1 MMVFHKHAL
10 ESLSKEEFSRIA
22 REHRQLVKFVQE
34 LKKACACAMQD
45 DQGTKLSCN
54 SENKASCAG
63 RFPSYLYH
71 VIDLTTRHFI
81 HEEMIMLE
89 QTHID
94 RDNQLFIKHHKAHV
108 SVLNKLHHMIDEY
121 FSQIN
126 DVPISKLY
134 RGFYTDITTLFDKH
148 DKAFDNPF
156 FKMSQSR

>member
-34 LKKACACAMQD
+34 LEKACECAQQD
-45 DQGTKLSCN
+45 AHASKLKCN
-54 SENKASCAG
+54 SEDKASCAG

-71 VIDLTTRHFI
+71 VIELTSRHFI

-94 RDNQLFIKHHKAHV
+94 KDNQQFIKHHKAHV
-108 SVLNKLHHMIDEY
+108 SVLNKLHNMIDEY
-121 FSQIN
+121 FSEIN
-126 DVPISKLY
+126 DVPISALY
-134 RGFYTDITTLFDKH
+134 RRFYTDITSLFDKH
-148 DKAFDNPF
+148 DRAFDNPF
-156 FKMSQSR
+156 FKKA